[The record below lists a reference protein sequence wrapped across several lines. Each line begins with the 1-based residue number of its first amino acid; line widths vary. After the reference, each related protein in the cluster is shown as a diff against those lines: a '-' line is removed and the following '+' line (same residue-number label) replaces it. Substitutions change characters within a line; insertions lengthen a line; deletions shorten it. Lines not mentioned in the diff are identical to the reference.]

1 MVSKPVS
8 FSLITMEGKVVST
21 LKVRSAGHTEL
32 MNVNNLANG
41 KYQISITTDTEVIN
55 KIIDVIG

>member
-1 MVSKPVS
+1 
-8 FSLITMEGKVVST
+8 MEGKVVST

-41 KYQISITTDTEVIN
+41 KYQIFITTDTEVIN
-55 KIIDVIG
+55 KIIDVIR